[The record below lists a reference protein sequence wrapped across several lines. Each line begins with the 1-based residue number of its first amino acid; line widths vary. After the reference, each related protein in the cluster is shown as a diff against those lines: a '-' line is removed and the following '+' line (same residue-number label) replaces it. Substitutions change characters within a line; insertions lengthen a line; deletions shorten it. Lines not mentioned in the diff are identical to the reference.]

1 MRCLLCNFDGTDA
14 SHPSG
19 TDVRRTTSSVLFLG
33 RAGIVGV
40 LPALVHFL
48 VAFDPRLSAAG
59 LVPLKLKG
67 RQNEHDRADAHDP
80 HVDGD
85 PQPGASIVNLLLVAH
100 LGHVFDVL
108 VVLPGEVEEGVP
120 GNPSRGGD
128 VLGPL
133 QDGGVMVFCVLFQGA
148 DSPHGMEPGACP

>member
-1 MRCLLCNFDGTDA
+1 M
-14 SHPSG
+14 
-19 TDVRRTTSSVLFLG
+19 SSVLFLG

-40 LPALVHFL
+40 LPALVHFS

-59 LVPLKLKG
+59 RFPLKLKG
-67 RQNEHDRADAHDP
+67 RQNKHDGADAHDP

-108 VVLPGEVEEGVP
+108 VVLPGEVVEGVP
-120 GNPSRGGD
+120 GYPAGGGY
-128 VLGPL
+128 VLRPL
-133 QDGGVMVFCVLFQGA
+133 QYGGVVVLCVLFRGA
-148 DSPHGMEPGACP
+148 DSPHCMEPGACP